1 LFLHSKCGFSYDEID
16 TIPIEYCFRL
26 YKTYIE
32 QLNERLEMIADL
44 FETDP
49 PDSNKPNVIK
59 PNRAYVEAI
68 FKR

>member
-16 TIPIEYCFRL
+16 TIPKEYCFRL

-44 FETDP
+44 FETDS
-49 PDSNKPNVIK
+49 PDTNKPNVIT